1 MPKQA
6 LIYCRV
12 SSVLQRDTGHGLE
25 GQEHRCRAYCLTKG
39 HEIEH
44 VFHDS
49 FTGGGDFML
58 RPAMRALIEYID
70 AHPTQDYVVV
80 FDDLKRFARDV
91 VNHLKLRRALDTRGV
106 TVACPNFTFED
117 TPEGDFVE
125 TILAAGAELERK
137 QNKRQVVQKM
147 KARLE
152 AGYWT
157 FNSEVTGFERKNLGG
172 RDWILTRKE
181 PEASM
186 IQEVFERYADGRLL
200 EQKDVASFLQSA
212 GYKKYVY
219 LEQVKRILTR
229 SLYAGYIEYEKWGVE
244 RREGKHEAIVS
255 KEVFHKVQDKLAGK
269 TFTFVRKD
277 VNEDFPLRGFLSC
290 ATCEHKFTAS
300 WSKGTGAH
308 YAYYR
313 CNNKQCMFGTKSLSK
328 SSVEANYGSLLQ
340 TLEPKKN
347 IVNLAE
353 AIALDTWK
361 EKESDAGS
369 SKNRNLSEIE
379 KIRKEIKDL
388 SQRAVRVKSETVASA
403 YEIQID
409 ELVQKERSLII
420 QVQRTNTN
428 RPDFGTALNE
438 VLGYVKNPYDIWD
451 KGDINDKR
459 LVTRLTFVGE
469 LPYHYESG
477 FGTTTISPALRFFEV
492 ISTSGSQDVEMV
504 EIESTSENVH
514 SHESTVRSLS
524 FDLN

>member
-1 MPKQA
+1 
-6 LIYCRV
+6 
-12 SSVLQRDTGHGLE
+12 
-25 GQEHRCRAYCLTKG
+25 
-39 HEIEH
+39 
-44 VFHDS
+44 
-49 FTGGGDFML
+49 ML

-70 AHPTQDYVVV
+70 AHPTHDYVVI

-91 VNHLKLRRALDTRGV
+91 VNHLKLRRALDSRGV
-106 TVACPNFTFED
+106 TVECPNFTFED

-157 FNSEVTGFERKNLGG
+157 FNSEVAGFERKNMGG
-172 RDWILTRKE
+172 RDWILVRKE
-181 PEASM
+181 PEATM
-186 IQEVFERYADGRLL
+186 IQEAFERYADGRLL
-200 EQKDVASFLQSA
+200 EQKDVALYLQKA
-212 GYKKYVY
+212 GFKKYVY

-229 SLYAGYIEYEKWGVE
+229 SLYAGYMEYEPWGVE

-255 KEVFHKVQDKLAGK
+255 KDVFHKVQDKLAGK
-269 TFTFVRKD
+269 TISFIRKD
-277 VNEDFPLRGFLSC
+277 INEDFPLRGFLCC
-290 ATCEHKFTAS
+290 ATCAHRFTAS
-300 WSKGTGAH
+300 WSKGTGRK
-308 YAYYR
+308 YGYYR
-313 CNNKQCMFGTKSLSK
+313 CNNHECVFGTKSLGK
-328 SSVEANYGSLLQ
+328 DGVETKFGSLLQ
-340 TLEPKKN
+340 KVEPKKN

-353 AIALDTWK
+353 AVALDTWK
-361 EKESDAGS
+361 EKENDAGS

-379 KIRKEIKDL
+379 KIRKEVKDL
-388 SQRAVRVKSETVASA
+388 SQRAVRAKSEAVASA

-409 ELVQKERSLII
+409 ELVQRERSLLV
-420 QVQRTNTN
+420 QVQRASSN

-451 KGDINDKR
+451 KGGIDDKR

-492 ISTSGSQDVEMV
+492 ISTSSSQDVEMV
-504 EIESTSENVH
+504 EIESTSELGRTD
-514 SHESTVRSLS
+514 ESTVRRTLI
-524 FDLN
+524 DLNQRHEK